1 MFGVTKICKICGKE
15 YQYCSTKAS
24 AFRYHDVACCPEHA
38 VEYFKKVEAARANLN
53 NVTSL
58 SYLKKDDACSDSN
71 IDTSLHDEEL
81 FIYEIDEE
89 LDDDADEDE
98 DYSYSEDYEE

>member
-38 VEYFKKVEAARANLN
+38 VEYFKKVETARANLN
-53 NVTSL
+53 NEAPRGC
-58 SYLKKDDACSDSN
+58 LKNDDNCSDSN
-71 IDTSLHDEEL
+71 LDISLHNED
-81 FIYEIDEE
+81 FCAYEIDEE
-89 LDDDADEDE
+89 LDDDIEEDE